1 MSDLGHVVEVLKAL
15 PAVQLAVAFGSVARG
30 EDHLRSDLDLGL
42 LLDPDSRQC
51 RGEVEIP
58 IGRAARRRVDF
69 VYLDEAPPL
78 LRFEVARA
86 GQVLLERRPRLWTRF
101 KAKAMIDW
109 WDWGPTAR
117 KMHAVYIQRLRERV
131 ANGQP

>member
-1 MSDLGHVVEVLKAL
+1 MSDLGHVIEILKAL

-42 LLDPDSRQC
+42 RLDPDTREA
-51 RGEVEIP
+51 RRDVEIR
-58 IGRAARRRVDF
+58 IGRAARRRVDV

-78 LRFEVARA
+78 LRFEVAR
-86 GQVLLERRPRLWTRF
+86 GGRVLLERRPALWTRF

-131 ANGQP
+131 ASGQP